1 MYMYTCTH
9 VCMCTCIHAHMYM
22 CIHVCIH
29 ICICIYVYMDVCV
42 HHHRDI
48 HCAKKAA
55 YASSCG
61 RKPSIC
67 KLRWEKI
74 KLGSAV
80 GQGR

>member
-1 MYMYTCTH
+1 MYACVHVYMHICIYADMY
-9 VCMCTCIHAHMYM
+9 VFIYVYAYM
-22 CIHVCIH
+22 CIWMCVCTTTET
-29 ICICIYVYMDVCV
+29 YTVQ
-42 HHHRDI
+42 
-48 HCAKKAA
+48 KKTA

-67 KLRWEKI
+67 KLLWEKI